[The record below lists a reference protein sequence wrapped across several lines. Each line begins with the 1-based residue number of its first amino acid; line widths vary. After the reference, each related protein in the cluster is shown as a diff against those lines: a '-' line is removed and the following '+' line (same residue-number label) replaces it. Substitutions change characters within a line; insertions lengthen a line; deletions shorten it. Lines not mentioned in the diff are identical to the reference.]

1 MSNKTV
7 QQLAEIVKIPL
18 EKLLEQL
25 KEAGLSATA
34 PDDVINEDEKMQLL
48 AHLRK
53 RHGKDEESAENSPR
67 RVTLKRRS
75 VTELKQASAPGSGT
89 KTISIEVRKQ
99 KTYIKREAEADESKI
114 ISAAKPIVD
123 EELSKLVGEKL
134 TTIESPASPE
144 IIAEVAS
151 EPEELAAV
159 EEKTEVVVVSA
170 SEIDVE
176 PDVEDKFGV
185 VKVDADDKKVK
196 QDKPIKT
203 KEAEELKKKQLEKE
217 LRLEESIKRNA
228 DKVRQL
234 AAAKEQTLHRKKQE
248 DSARVAGKDN
258 KKGKKKGKKSRASY
272 YRI

>member
-53 RHGKDEESAENSPR
+53 RHGKDDEASENSPR

-99 KTYIKREAEADESKI
+99 KTYIKREVEADESNTT
-114 ISAAKPIVD
+114 SAAKSVVN
-123 EELSKLVGEKL
+123 EEISKQVEENIPV
-134 TTIESPASPE
+134 IESHGTPGTVSAV
-144 IIAEVAS
+144 IAES
-151 EPEELAAV
+151 E
-159 EEKTEVVVVSA
+159 
-170 SEIDVE
+170 
-176 PDVEDKFGV
+176 
-185 VKVDADDKKVK
+185 
-196 QDKPIKT
+196 
-203 KEAEELKKKQLEKE
+203 QLV
-217 LRLEESIKRNA
+217 LS
-228 DKVRQL
+228 
-234 AAAKEQTLHRKKQE
+234 QE
-248 DSARVAGKDN
+248 N
-258 KKGKKKGKKSRASY
+258 T
-272 YRI
+272 